1 MSHSVRAKA
10 LFRLGWSIPRLKPR
24 VNSAFHSF
32 LPRLK
37 PKVNSTFHY
46 FLPRLKPRVNST
58 FHYILP
64 RLKPSVNCI
73 FEFLR
78 STIYHLSQLSLKHS
92 RRIPIDD
99 DKIVRGH
106 DYGCSIIFSNLYQE
120 LHDFIA
126 GLRIK
131 VSCWLISKN

>member
-46 FLPRLKPRVNST
+46 FLPRLKPRVN
-58 FHYILP
+58 
-64 RLKPSVNCI
+64 CI
-73 FEFLR
+73 FEFLLFNFEFLR